1 MPCLADKGTDLIK
14 SVQTLYSSLNLFFFI
29 MLLMKFLS
37 FIAGS
42 LTSAA
47 GGGGGEEGAGG
58 GATGATARAK
68 SRPKPKRR
76 WQAALSS
83 ILPLSTVYTAQHT
96 TRQGGEGARKGCKV
110 VGQACYGFTSYS
122 LDYGI
127 YFFNLCTISLSST
140 GNRKRKGKRRG
151 SRRPTTSRSLSIS
164 RRNWLQL
171 MMKWKQKWDRVGEG
185 ERGVPRNRISC
196 ACKRCVTLVGVKFWA

>member
-1 MPCLADKGTDLIK
+1 MSADC
-14 SVQTLYSSLNLFFFI
+14 VRFLYSSLHLFFFI

-47 GGGGGEEGAGG
+47 GGEEGAGG
-58 GATGATARAK
+58 GATGATARVK
-68 SRPKPKRR
+68 SRPKRR

-96 TRQGGEGARKGCKV
+96 TRQGGGGTLKGCKV

-122 LDYGI
+122 LDYEI

-140 GNRKRKGKRRG
+140 GKWKRERGREQATG
-151 SRRPTTSRSLSIS
+151 SRRPTTSRSLSLS

-171 MMKWKQKWDRVGEG
+171 MMKWKHRWEREG
-185 ERGVPRNRISC
+185 STPKSD
-196 ACKRCVTLVGVKFWA
+196 